1 LGALALVALFVLID
15 VLDVAANSATLRQQV
30 GVDFRLYIDTATR
43 WLSGG
48 GYFQPYQLSG
58 PYPISAGDVLYPPVA
73 LILFVPFTLLPAI
86 LWWLAPAVAVCW
98 CLVSLRPTPTTWL
111 WLAVCAAW
119 PTTPLKVLTGNPVIW
134 AVAALSLGVL
144 YAWPSVLVLIKP
156 SLFPFALFGARSQR
170 WWVALAVFVAIS
182 LPFGSLWIDW
192 AQSVLNAQGGGIAY
206 SSLEIPMIALPL
218 VARVGRSRDAPPEG
232 SEMERA

>member
-1 LGALALVALFVLID
+1 
-15 VLDVAANSATLRQQV
+15 
-30 GVDFRLYIDTATR
+30 
-43 WLSGG
+43 
-48 GYFQPYQLSG
+48 
-58 PYPISAGDVLYPPVA
+58 
-73 LILFVPFTLLPAI
+73 
-86 LWWLAPAVAVCW
+86 
-98 CLVSLRPTPTTWL
+98 L